1 MADDAAQRALFG
13 KLDAQ
18 LRNNQPKKA
27 LRTVEES
34 ECGPGPK
41 TRRQRAT
48 GALASIFWRA
58 ALPSTRPVYAPAPP
72 TRPTAVLK
80 SAPADADALRCKAA
94 LQIELDNF
102 EDALRVASSPGVEQ
116 QLAFE
121 RVR

>member
-27 LRTVEES
+27 LKTVEES
-34 ECGPGPK
+34 ECGPGGLEPSARELMGQAGK
-41 TRRQRAT
+41 RVQT
-48 GALASIFWRA
+48 
-58 ALPSTRPVYAPAPP
+58 LPSTRPAYAPAPP
-72 TRPTAVLK
+72 AWPTAVLK